1 MRAGIALGSNVG
13 DRLANLRAG
22 RDAVL
27 RLPDVA
33 PPILTSRVY
42 ETDPVGTEPEAG
54 RFLNAVME
62 VEFAGPPMVLL
73 RGLREIEAALGRP
86 SRHPR
91 NAPRTLDL
99 DILYLGDLA
108 IAFDE
113 LIVPHPRL
121 HLRRFVLAPLN
132 DIRPELRLPP
142 LEAPV
147 AELLARLGDPG
158 AVELFADKW

>member
-27 RLPDVA
+27 GLADVA
-33 PPILTSRVY
+33 APILTSRVY
-42 ETDPVGTEPEAG
+42 ETEPVDTDPRSG

-62 VEFAGPPMVLL
+62 VEIAGQPGVLL
-73 RGLREIEAALGRP
+73 GGLREIEASLGRP

-99 DILYLGDLA
+99 DILYLGDLV
-108 IAFDE
+108 IAGE
-113 LIVPHPRL
+113 NLTVPHPRL

-132 DIRPELRLPP
+132 DIRPELRLPS
-142 LEAPV
+142 LNASV
-147 AELLARLGDPG
+147 ADLLAGLDDT
-158 AVELFADKW
+158 ADVEPIAYAW